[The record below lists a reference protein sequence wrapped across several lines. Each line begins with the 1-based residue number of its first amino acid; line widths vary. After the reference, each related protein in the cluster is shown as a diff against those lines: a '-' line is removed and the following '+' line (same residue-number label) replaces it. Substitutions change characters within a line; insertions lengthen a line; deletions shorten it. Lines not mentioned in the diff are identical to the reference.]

1 MNVTSLKRA
10 SAAGLAAA
18 LVAVTLVAPSEVAKA
33 HPNHPV
39 TTVLQP
45 GFNMAGWIEPEAGV
59 AELFELLPEL
69 KAVYAWDAE
78 EQRYRSASPERAGD
92 LATLKP
98 GMGLWL
104 DIDGDE
110 PVPWTR
116 VGAIDPAAGLTALR
130 EGWNLVAW
138 SGSEN
143 AAFAHAFAT
152 LDAGSQF
159 VLAWD
164 TESQWFASYAPG
176 ATSGGDRVI
185 RHGDAVWVSSSGERR
200 WLQPGSVL
208 PNVQFHGDFT
218 AERKLEIRTETLSVV
233 TWFAERYGLFEPD
246 FILFVGADRDS
257 LDQARREFLDIE
269 DPGHL
274 LCGEAVNKL
283 VFIADWCVTAT
294 HDLTSPIAHEYF
306 HVLQTHL
313 VERGAPEATVYVADW
328 LLEGTAEHAAF
339 AYAIAHGDTT
349 EEEVERAFRDDVI
362 GGPIDLEE
370 LEANISQLD
379 TAGYLAAAF
388 AVHYLVDQ
396 VDEGAILEFFELLPS
411 TNGWEEAFTSAFDRS
426 PATFASALADHLE
439 TLRPPPQ
446 ELRTVHVTVNGPDG
460 NPFWEWNGLPLKV
473 GAYHHNFETG
483 EDYYSPRFDVGATGG
498 IMRIPDG
505 AHGISVS
512 AACTILPGDFFS
524 SIYYETL
531 GWYTTDGSYSGPVGQ
546 DDLVIA
552 GEDVSITI
560 NLGGWPDEVN
570 IGCHTGDRFRIVG
583 RVVNEAGEVRRD
595 YEVTADPGANVAGL
609 VSARTDDNG
618 AFTLLAPD
626 GYAYHLVVY
635 DACERALGYYSEDD
649 GLVGTQLG
657 EGLWGLMGDGRDW
670 TIIPVKGADVTGIEI
685 VVPSSVI
692 ADQGC

>member
-1 MNVTSLKRA
+1 MKQVSRA
-10 SAAGLAAA
+10 LAVAVSGAALLAAA
-18 LVAVTLVAPSEVAKA
+18 ALSATPETADA

-45 GFNMAGWIEPEAGV
+45 GFNLAGWIEPEAGV
-59 AELFELLPEL
+59 ADLFEAIPEL
-69 KAVYAWDAE
+69 EAAYAWDAG
-78 EQRYRSASPERAGD
+78 EQRYRSASRGRQGD
-92 LATLKP
+92 LTTLTP

-104 DIDGDE
+104 EISGDE
-110 PVPWTR
+110 QVPWTR
-116 VGAIDPAAGLTALR
+116 IGHADPAAGLATLR

-138 SGSEN
+138 SGGEN
-143 AAFAHAFAT
+143 ASFEHAFAT

-176 ATSGGDRVI
+176 ATRGGDRVI

-200 WLQPGSVL
+200 WLQPGSVV
-208 PNVQFHGDFT
+208 PNVQFRGDFS
-218 AERKLEIRTETLSVV
+218 AERKLEVRAETLSVV
-233 TWFAERYGLFEPD
+233 TWFAERYGLLEPD
-246 FILFVGADRDS
+246 FILFVAADRAS

-269 DPGHL
+269 DPSYV
-274 LCGEAVNKL
+274 LCGVAVNKL
-283 VFIADWCVTAT
+283 VFMADWCITAT
-294 HDLTSPIAHEYF
+294 HDLTSPLAHEYF

-328 LLEGTAEHAAF
+328 LLEGTAEHVAF

-349 EEEVERAFRDDVI
+349 EEELERAFRDDVI

-370 LEANISQLD
+370 LEADISQLD

-388 AVHYLVDQ
+388 AVQYLVDQ

-426 PATFASALADHLE
+426 PTAFSSALSDHIQA
-439 TLRPPPQ
+439 LRPPPP

-483 EDYYSPRFDVGATGG
+483 EDYDSPRFDVGESGG

-505 AHGISVS
+505 AHGVSVS
-512 AACTILPGDFFS
+512 AACTILSGDFFQS
-524 SIYYETL
+524 VYYETL
-531 GWYTTDGSYSGPVGQ
+531 GWYTNDGSYSGPVGQ
-546 DDLVIA
+546 DDLVVA
-552 GEDVSITI
+552 GEDLSIAI

-570 IGCHTGDRFRIVG
+570 IGCHTGDQYRLVG
-583 RVVNEAGEVRRD
+583 RVVDEAGTARKDYRLTAEVEGD
-595 YEVTADPGANVAGL
+595 IAGL
-609 VSARTDDNG
+609 LSTKTDDTG
-618 AFTLLAPD
+618 AFSFEAPD
-626 GYAYHLVVY
+626 GYEYFLVVY

-649 GLVGTQLG
+649 GLVGIQLG

-685 VVPSSVI
+685 VVPASVI